1 MASFKGS
8 YYFCLTTYAPLVY
21 NDIVPG
27 SIWERRELM
36 SNKKTHRTEAQKKAL
51 MNRLKRLE
59 GQIRGL
65 EKMIDEDAYCNDI
78 LQQSMSAGSAID
90 GFNQELLGYHLKGC
104 VTDGIKNGDEE
115 IVDELLKTMRKLM
128 K

>member
-1 MASFKGS
+1 MA
-8 YYFCLTTYAPLVY
+8 
-21 NDIVPG
+21 
-27 SIWERRELM
+27 
-36 SNKKTHRTEAQKKAL
+36 NKKTYRTEVQKKTL

-65 EKMIDEDAYCNDI
+65 EKMIEEDAYCNDI

-104 VTDGIKNGDEE
+104 VTDGIKNDDEE
-115 IVDELLKTMRKLM
+115 IVDELLKTIRKLM

>member
-1 MASFKGS
+1 MA
-8 YYFCLTTYAPLVY
+8 
-21 NDIVPG
+21 
-27 SIWERRELM
+27 
-36 SNKKTHRTEAQKKAL
+36 NKKTYRTEVQKKTL

-65 EKMIDEDAYCNDI
+65 EKMIEKDAYCNDI

-104 VTDGIKNGDEE
+104 VTDGIKNDDEE
-115 IVDELLKTMRKLM
+115 IVDELLKTIRKLM

>member
-8 YYFCLTTYAPLVY
+8 YYFCLTTYSPLVY

>member
-1 MASFKGS
+1 
-8 YYFCLTTYAPLVY
+8 
-21 NDIVPG
+21 
-27 SIWERRELM
+27 M
-36 SNKKTHRTEAQKKAL
+36 SDKKTFRSPDQKKSL

-65 EKMIDEDAYCNDI
+65 EKLVEEDAYCNDI

-90 GFNQELLGYHLKGC
+90 GFNQELIGYHLKCC
-104 VTDGIKNGDEE
+104 VTAGIKNDDEE
-115 IVDELLKTMRKLM
+115 IVDELLKTLRKLM